1 MIWLANGD
9 HEEFQPGAR
18 LDRIHG
24 FGNSEQHV
32 DFGAWIGDDSGE
44 QIENEVGATEVA
56 YDGALTES
64 LADFVAARRR
74 NTNLC
79 YQ

>member
-1 MIWLANGD
+1 MANGD

-18 LDRIHG
+18 LDHIHG

-56 YDGALTES
+56 YDGALTEFP
-64 LADFVAARRR
+64 ADFVAARRR
-74 NTNLC
+74 NTNVC
-79 YQ
+79 YQKKH